1 MTMNVVDVYAKDSA
15 KLEYQAAEKTIE
27 IVTPDHEEGFCLL
40 LKNEGGSSATVT
52 IKSGNSIYAMGDYEL
67 TLQSDEE
74 AVINLKNTGR
84 FKNVHGEKSGRIIAE
99 ITVGAPSDIKVCAVA
114 L

>member
-1 MTMNVVDVYAKDSA
+1 MTVNVVDVYVKDSA
-15 KLEYQAAEKTIE
+15 KLEYQVAEKTIE
-27 IVTPDHEEGFCLL
+27 IVTPDHEDGFCLL
-40 LKNEGGSSATVT
+40 IRNEGASSATITV
-52 IKSGNSIYAMGDYEL
+52 KSGNSIYAMGDYEL

-99 ITVGAPSDIKVCAVA
+99 VTAGTASDIKICAIA